1 MVATVIETSET
12 VLRHILR
19 HIHSA
24 HLSKPSSTTLGNPI
38 GAGQYTLTL
47 DGYVPLTP
55 GQAAVVRRHLRDPVL
70 EQEC

>member
-1 MVATVIETSET
+1 VVETSET

-19 HIHSA
+19 HIHST
-24 HLSKPSSTTLGNPI
+24 HLSEPSSSPLGNLI
-38 GAGQYTLTL
+38 DAGHYTLTL